1 MKQIL
6 KTSVFTAFTLVV
18 FLFPQTASAVDIGT
32 RQGTTPGLLTNAAA
46 AAGYDAATT
55 DTSFASTLG
64 LVVNTALSLMGVIFM
79 ALIVYAGFLWMTARG
94 DEAQVEKAIST
105 IRRAVIGLIIT
116 VGAYSITQFVV
127 PRIVERTAD
136 GGGQTVGN

>member
-1 MKQIL
+1 MLVPQI
-6 KTSVFTAFTLVV
+6 VG
-18 FLFPQTASAVDIGT
+18 AVDIGT

-46 AAGYDAATT
+46 AAGYAAETT

-64 LVVNTALSLMGVIFM
+64 LVVRTALSLMGVVFM
-79 ALIVYAGFLWMTARG
+79 SLIVYAGFTWMTAQG
-94 DEAQVEKAIST
+94 DESKVEKAIGT

-136 GGGQTVGN
+136 QGGQTVGN